1 MPLIAVRE
9 AKSGDFAALLRL
21 LDEMDESMYPGRG
34 HAGEGDIRALY
45 EAILADRDQRLL
57 VAEVGGRAS
66 LPLGRRMWGWATI
79 SHDAEIVHYS
89 VPPHKRKRWW
99 RIARGEK
106 KDAK

>member
-1 MPLIAVRE
+1 MGPQDSKRQQDQAQNKRMCPYNSKKGGGSRLYHLSRAVE
-9 AKSGDFAALLRL
+9 TMDKSWSQKRTRVKCP
-21 LDEMDESMYPGRG
+21 EC
-34 HAGEGDIRALY
+34 
-45 EAILADRDQRLL
+45 
-57 VAEVGGRAS
+57 
-66 LPLGRRMWGWATI
+66 GRRMWGWATI